1 MKLVAYGIIDGE
13 AILKNRRI
21 IKILLVEDDLT
32 DAELIHAVLSEET
45 DLKIDIRHA
54 NTLSLA
60 IECLKNDDFDV
71 ILSDLSLPD
80 SRGIDTFACIRD
92 RVPNIPIIVLTGLDD
107 KVTALKAVRKGAQDY
122 LLKEQINNGHLLSH
136 AILYA
141 IERYKLLMELK
152 KKMKEIKTLRGL
164 IPMCA
169 WCRKIRDDNGYWK
182 KVEEYISEHTDAAFT
197 HGMCEECAEKAIA
210 ERDSLKKIDAYSLK

>member
-1 MKLVAYGIIDGE
+1 M
-13 AILKNRRI
+13 KNRRI

-32 DAELIHAVLSEET
+32 DAELIRAVLSEET
-45 DLKIDIRHA
+45 DLKRDIRHA
-54 NTLSLA
+54 DKLSLA
-60 IECLKNDDFDV
+60 IDCLNNDDFDV

-80 SRGIDTFACIRD
+80 SQGIDTFAHIRD
-92 RVPNIPIIVLTGLDD
+92 RAPNIPIIVLTGLDD

-122 LLKEQINNGHLLSH
+122 ILKEQINNCHLLSH

-141 IERYKLLMELK
+141 IERHKLLMELK

>member
-1 MKLVAYGIIDGE
+1 M
-13 AILKNRRI
+13 
-21 IKILLVEDDLT
+21 
-32 DAELIHAVLSEET
+32 
-45 DLKIDIRHA
+45 
-54 NTLSLA
+54 
-60 IECLKNDDFDV
+60 
-71 ILSDLSLPD
+71 
-80 SRGIDTFACIRD
+80 
-92 RVPNIPIIVLTGLDD
+92 
-107 KVTALKAVRKGAQDY
+107 KAVRKGAQDY
-122 LLKEQINNGHLLSH
+122 ILKEQINNCHLLSH

-141 IERYKLLMELK
+141 IERHKLLMELK

>member
-1 MKLVAYGIIDGE
+1 
-13 AILKNRRI
+13 LKKRRI

-32 DAELIHAVLSEET
+32 DAELIRAVLSEEI
-45 DLKIDIRHA
+45 DLKINIRRA
-54 NTLSLA
+54 DKLSLA
-60 IECLKNDDFDV
+60 IDCLQNEDFDV

-80 SRGIDTFACIRD
+80 SRGIHTFAYIRD

-122 LLKEQINNGHLLSH
+122 ILKEQINNRHLLSH

-141 IERYKLLMELK
+141 IERHKLLMELK

-197 HGMCEECAEKAIA
+197 HGMCEECGEKASA
-210 ERDSLKKIDAYSLK
+210 ERVRLKEIKAYSLE